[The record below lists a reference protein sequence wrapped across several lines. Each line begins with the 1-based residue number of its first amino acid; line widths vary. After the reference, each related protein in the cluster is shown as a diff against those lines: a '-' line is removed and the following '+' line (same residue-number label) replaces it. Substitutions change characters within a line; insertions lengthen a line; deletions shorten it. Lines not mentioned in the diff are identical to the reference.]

1 MVMKM
6 MNMNMNM
13 MNDAASREMDMQAKS
28 NGWTPNPNNSDARYA
43 EKPEMQ
49 VKRAAFESKSGY
61 SGSHK
66 GKMMDMKGGMPMPS
80 HMKKDCY

>member
-1 MVMKM
+1 
-6 MNMNMNM
+6 MNM

-49 VKRAAFESKSGY
+49 VIELLLGLE
-61 SGSHK
+61 
-66 GKMMDMKGGMPMPS
+66 
-80 HMKKDCY
+80 